1 MKTLWKSIDQ
11 KKTEK
16 IIIAVL
22 VVLIFTVFC
31 CKDVAITMRDK
42 ALAYSEEVRVE
53 EQEKMEGEI
62 TELKVHL
69 QQEISSHK
77 MDIPKEDQDA
87 ASVARVLYG
96 FRYYNLSDTAK
107 EAIID
112 VILNRVACSYGEF
125 GNDIH
130 EVCAKE
136 AQWQGYDDSGC
147 YMKSDYELAYAKLYG
162 NSSVR
167 SIPENCYWVV
177 AEDGAVCV
185 RTSFKVTDSTNS
197 WRVE

>member
-77 MDIPKEDQDA
+77 MDIPEEDPDA

-130 EVCAKE
+130 DVCAKE

-162 NSSVR
+162 NSSAR

>member
-22 VVLIFTVFC
+22 VILVFTVFC

-53 EQEKMEGEI
+53 EQEKMEGEVM
-62 TELKVHL
+62 ELKVRL

-77 MDIPKEDQDA
+77 MDIPEEDPDA

>member
-1 MKTLWKSIDQ
+1 
-11 KKTEK
+11 
-16 IIIAVL
+16 
-22 VVLIFTVFC
+22 
-31 CKDVAITMRDK
+31 MRDK
-42 ALAYSEEVRVE
+42 ALTYSEEVRAE
-53 EQEKMEGEI
+53 EQEKMEGEVM
-62 TELKVHL
+62 ELKVRL

-77 MDIPKEDQDA
+77 MDIPEEDLDA

-107 EAIID
+107 EAIVD
-112 VILNRVACSYGEF
+112 VILNRAACSYGEF

-130 EVCAKE
+130 DVCAKE
-136 AQWQGYDDSGC
+136 AQWQGYDDNGC
-147 YMKSDYELAYAKLYG
+147 YMKADYELAYAKLYG
-162 NSSVR
+162 NSSMR

-185 RTSFKVTDSTNS
+185 RTSFKVTGSTNS

>member
-1 MKTLWKSIDQ
+1 MKTLWKSIDR

-77 MDIPKEDQDA
+77 MDIPEEDPDA

-107 EAIID
+107 EAIVD

-130 EVCAKE
+130 DVCAKE

>member
-77 MDIPKEDQDA
+77 MDIPEEDQDA

-136 AQWQGYDDSGC
+136 AQWQGYDDGGC

>member
-1 MKTLWKSIDQ
+1 MKTLWKSVDQ
-11 KKTEK
+11 KKAGRV
-16 IIIAVL
+16 IITVL

-31 CKDVAITMRDK
+31 CKDVAIAMRDK
-42 ALAYSEEVRVE
+42 SLAYSEEVRAE

-62 TELKVHL
+62 VELKVRL
-69 QQEISSHK
+69 RQEISSHK
-77 MDIPKEDQDA
+77 MDIPEEDLDA

-112 VILNRVACSYGEF
+112 VILNRAACSYGEF

-130 EVCAKE
+130 DVCAKE
-136 AQWQGYDDSGC
+136 AQWQGYDDNGC
-147 YMKSDYELAYAKLYG
+147 YLKADYELAYEKLYG

-167 SIPENCYWVV
+167 SIPETCYWVV
-177 AEDGAVCV
+177 AEDGAVRV
-185 RTSFKVTDSTNS
+185 RTSFKITSSTNS

>member
-1 MKTLWKSIDQ
+1 
-11 KKTEK
+11 
-16 IIIAVL
+16 
-22 VVLIFTVFC
+22 
-31 CKDVAITMRDK
+31 MRDK

-77 MDIPKEDQDA
+77 MDIPEEDPDA

-147 YMKSDYELAYAKLYG
+147 YMKADYELAYAKLYG

>member
-77 MDIPKEDQDA
+77 MDIPEEDPDA

-130 EVCAKE
+130 DVCAKE

-162 NSSVR
+162 NSSAR

-185 RTSFKVTDSTNS
+185 RTSFKITDSTNS

>member
-125 GNDIH
+125 GDDIH
-130 EVCAKE
+130 DVCAKE

-185 RTSFKVTDSTNS
+185 RTSFKITDSTNS

>member
-31 CKDVAITMRDK
+31 CKDVAIAMRDK

-77 MDIPKEDQDA
+77 MDIPEEDPDA

-130 EVCAKE
+130 DVCAKE

-185 RTSFKVTDSTNS
+185 RTSFKITDSTNS

>member
-11 KKTEK
+11 KKTER

-53 EQEKMEGEI
+53 EQKKMEGEI

-77 MDIPKEDQDA
+77 MDIPEEDPDA

>member
-77 MDIPKEDQDA
+77 MDIPEEDPDA

-185 RTSFKVTDSTNS
+185 RTSFKITDLTNS

>member
-1 MKTLWKSIDQ
+1 MKALWKSIDQ
-11 KKTEK
+11 KKAGRV
-16 IIIAVL
+16 IADIL
-22 VVLIFTVFC
+22 MVLIFIVFC
-31 CKDVAITMRDK
+31 CKSSAIAMRDK
-42 ALAYSEEVRVE
+42 ILAYGEEIRAE
-53 EQEKMEGEI
+53 EHEKMEDEI
-62 TELKVHL
+62 VELRIRL
-69 QQEISSHK
+69 QQEISARNN
-77 MDIPKEDQDA
+77 DIPEEDPDA

-130 EVCAKE
+130 DVCAKE
-136 AQWQGYDDSGC
+136 AQWQGYDDNGC
-147 YMKSDYELAYAKLYG
+147 YMKADYELAYAKLYG

-185 RTSFKVTDSTNS
+185 RTSFKITDSTNS

>member
-77 MDIPKEDQDA
+77 MDIPEEDPDA

-130 EVCAKE
+130 EVCGKE

>member
-1 MKTLWKSIDQ
+1 MKTLWNSIDQ

-77 MDIPKEDQDA
+77 MDIPEEDLDA

-185 RTSFKVTDSTNS
+185 RTSFKITSSTNS

>member
-77 MDIPKEDQDA
+77 MDIPEEDPDA

-147 YMKSDYELAYAKLYG
+147 YMKADYELAYAKLYG

>member
-16 IIIAVL
+16 IIITVL

-77 MDIPKEDQDA
+77 MDIPEEDPDA

>member
-1 MKTLWKSIDQ
+1 MKTLWKSVDQ
-11 KKTEK
+11 KKAGRVT
-16 IIIAVL
+16 IAVL
-22 VVLIFTVFC
+22 AVLIFTVFC
-31 CKDVAITMRDK
+31 CKDVAIAMREE
-42 ALAYSEEVRVE
+42 ALTYSEEVRAE

-62 TELKVHL
+62 VELKVRL

-77 MDIPKEDQDA
+77 MDIPEEDLDA

-112 VILNRVACSYGEF
+112 VILNRAACSYGEF

-130 EVCAKE
+130 DVCAKE
-136 AQWQGYDDSGC
+136 AQWQGYDDTGC
-147 YMKSDYELAYAKLYG
+147 YMKADYELAYEKLYG

-185 RTSFKVTDSTNS
+185 RTSFKVTSSTNS

>member
-53 EQEKMEGEI
+53 EQEKMEGEVL
-62 TELKVHL
+62 ELKVRL

-77 MDIPKEDQDA
+77 MDIPEEDPDA

-185 RTSFKVTDSTNS
+185 RTSFKITDSTNS

>member
-11 KKTEK
+11 KKTER

-22 VVLIFTVFC
+22 VILVFTVFC

-42 ALAYSEEVRVE
+42 ALAYSEEVRAE
-53 EQEKMEGEI
+53 EQEKMEGEVM
-62 TELKVHL
+62 ELKVRL

-77 MDIPKEDQDA
+77 MDIPEEDLDA

-130 EVCAKE
+130 DVCAKE
-136 AQWQGYDDSGC
+136 AQWQGYDDNSC
-147 YMKSDYELAYAKLYG
+147 YMKADYELAYAKLYG
-162 NSSVR
+162 NSSMR

-185 RTSFKVTDSTNS
+185 RTSFTVTSSTNS

>member
-1 MKTLWKSIDQ
+1 
-11 KKTEK
+11 
-16 IIIAVL
+16 
-22 VVLIFTVFC
+22 
-31 CKDVAITMRDK
+31 
-42 ALAYSEEVRVE
+42 
-53 EQEKMEGEI
+53 
-62 TELKVHL
+62 
-69 QQEISSHK
+69 
-77 MDIPKEDQDA
+77 MDIPEEDQDA

>member
-69 QQEISSHK
+69 QQEISSRK
-77 MDIPKEDQDA
+77 MDIPEEDPDA

-130 EVCAKE
+130 DVCAKE

-185 RTSFKVTDSTNS
+185 RTSFKITDSTNS

>member
-11 KKTEK
+11 KKTER

-22 VVLIFTVFC
+22 VILVFTVFC

-42 ALAYSEEVRVE
+42 ALAYSEEVRAE
-53 EQEKMEGEI
+53 EQEKMEGEVM
-62 TELKVHL
+62 ELKVRL

-77 MDIPKEDQDA
+77 MDIPEEDLDA

-130 EVCAKE
+130 DVCAKE
-136 AQWQGYDDSGC
+136 AQWQGYDDNGC
-147 YMKSDYELAYAKLYG
+147 YMKADYELAYAKLHG
-162 NSSVR
+162 NSSAR

-185 RTSFKVTDSTNS
+185 RTSFTVTSSTNS

>member
-42 ALAYSEEVRVE
+42 ALTYSEEVRVE

-77 MDIPKEDQDA
+77 MDIPEEDPDA

>member
-11 KKTEK
+11 KKTER

-53 EQEKMEGEI
+53 EQEKMESEI

-77 MDIPKEDQDA
+77 MDIPEEDPDA

-130 EVCAKE
+130 DVCSKE

-177 AEDGAVCV
+177 AEDGAVVV

>member
-77 MDIPKEDQDA
+77 MDIPEEDPDA

-185 RTSFKVTDSTNS
+185 RTSFKITDSTNS
-197 WRVE
+197 WRVK

>member
-16 IIIAVL
+16 IIIAIL

-77 MDIPKEDQDA
+77 MDIPEEDPDA

-130 EVCAKE
+130 DVCAKE

-185 RTSFKVTDSTNS
+185 RTSFKITDSTNS

>member
-16 IIIAVL
+16 IIITVL

-77 MDIPKEDQDA
+77 MDIPEEDPDA

-130 EVCAKE
+130 DVCAKE

-162 NSSVR
+162 NSSAR

>member
-1 MKTLWKSIDQ
+1 MKTLWNSIDQ

-77 MDIPKEDQDA
+77 MDIPEEDPDA

-185 RTSFKVTDSTNS
+185 RTSFKITDSTNS

>member
-16 IIIAVL
+16 IIITVL

-77 MDIPKEDQDA
+77 MDIPEEDPDA

-130 EVCAKE
+130 DVCAKE

>member
-69 QQEISSHK
+69 QQEISFSLFNFSDFWLCVPYGSRGSVWAYPVSFFDRSLLRRFPCRK
-77 MDIPKEDQDA
+77 ASCNPCTCSA
-87 ASVARVLYG
+87 AREG
-96 FRYYNLSDTAK
+96 WE
-107 EAIID
+107 EAMH
-112 VILNRVACSYGEF
+112 Y
-125 GNDIH
+125 
-130 EVCAKE
+130 
-136 AQWQGYDDSGC
+136 
-147 YMKSDYELAYAKLYG
+147 
-162 NSSVR
+162 
-167 SIPENCYWVV
+167 
-177 AEDGAVCV
+177 
-185 RTSFKVTDSTNS
+185 
-197 WRVE
+197 

>member
-77 MDIPKEDQDA
+77 MDIPEEDPDA

-177 AEDGAVCV
+177 AEEGAVCV

>member
-77 MDIPKEDQDA
+77 MDIPEEDPDA

-185 RTSFKVTDSTNS
+185 RTSFKITDSTNS

>member
-77 MDIPKEDQDA
+77 MDA